1 MARERTH
8 GTKLRF
14 AVVSIISY
22 ALNSFWVW
30 LLFTHLQLGRGSP
43 DSSDAV
49 RNARRHLHTQS
60 TMGFPLMERAVYEA
74 MAEHD
79 ERHWWYR
86 ARREVVAA
94 LIRRKVTPPKDAQ
107 LLEIGCGTGHNL
119 AMLGEFGAVD
129 ALEVDEVARGIAEER
144 LGHEVLSAPLPE
156 LVGVPDGHYDMVAA
170 FDVIEHIPDDEAAL
184 EGIARVL
191 KPGGKLV
198 MTVPAH
204 QWMWSAHDV
213 VNHHQRRYS
222 KATPEAAD
230 RRLAA
235 AAGDDRLSQQPA
247 VPGRG
252 RGAPGVEDFAART
265 MRISRLRPSRS
276 IRPWSGSSRQSAG

>member
-1 MARERTH
+1 
-8 GTKLRF
+8 
-14 AVVSIISY
+14 
-22 ALNSFWVW
+22 
-30 LLFTHLQLGRGSP
+30 
-43 DSSDAV
+43 
-49 RNARRHLHTQS
+49 
-60 TMGFPLMERAVYEA
+60 MERAVYEA

-94 LIRRKVTPPKDAQ
+94 LIERAVKPPKNAR

-119 AMLGEFGAVD
+119 TMLGKFGEVD
-129 ALEVDEVARGIAEER
+129 ALEVDAIARGMAEEL
-144 LGHEVLSAPLPE
+144 LGRPVLSAPLPQ
-156 LVGVPDGHYDMVAA
+156 LAGLPDDRYDVVAA
-170 FDVIEHIPDDEAAL
+170 LDVIEHIPDDKAAL

-222 KATPEAAD
+222 KAGLKKLIEGSPLQLDSIGYLNSLLFPVAMAQRLASKLSGKDDANLAPPPEPINQALERVFAAE
-230 RRLAA
+230 RRLI
-235 AAGDDRLSQQPA
+235 GRVPLPPGLSLFA
-247 VPGRG
+247 V
-252 RGAPGVEDFAART
+252 ASAR
-265 MRISRLRPSRS
+265 
-276 IRPWSGSSRQSAG
+276 